1 MRSSWRLVFLL
12 ASLFA
17 LVSGASEAQDLSPGA
32 RIIVTEDAD
41 YFGFDLR
48 TVKEVDLDQ
57 CKAACLGDS
66 ACRAFTYNVRARWC
80 FLKSDHGEPRL
91 FPGAVAGRVVAGPE
105 TAERPP
111 ALAFLPESMPEE
123 AERYALQLR
132 RAATAPAASLTVLLS
147 AAASALASGDARRAA
162 EHFRGVLSVT
172 PEFFSAWT
180 GLARALLD
188 AEPADYDERYRFPAD
203 AGLAALNAYGLS
215 AAGSERAEAL
225 ALLARALERQQVFR
239 PALEAY
245 KASLAE
251 ADSPAIHAAFNRLRA
266 EKGFRVIDYSV
277 DSDAASPRVCVQFSE
292 DLPGGRTDFLSF
304 VTVDGAPPAAVEPE
318 GRQICVEGLSHGRRY
333 RIALRAGLPS
343 TVDEVI
349 ETPVVLNVY
358 VRDRTPSVRFTGR
371 NFVLPRAGAQGI
383 PLVSVNT
390 DSVEIELYRIG
401 DRALAEAVVDGK
413 FLSQLNEYDS
423 DEISDR
429 LGQRLWQGTL
439 AVDTELNREV
449 TTSFPIDEA
458 LSERL
463 PGVYVMVARPKG
475 DEAQTWKARATQ
487 WFIVSDI
494 GLAGITGSDGLNV
507 FARSLSSAAPLA
519 DAALILVARN
529 NEVLGKA
536 QTDAEGHAIFEAGLT
551 RGTGGLAPA
560 LVTASGALGDYAFLD
575 LTAPGFDLS
584 DRGVAGREAPQPID
598 AFLYTERGIYR
609 PGDIV
614 HLVGLARD
622 RQAEAVEGLPLT
634 FIFHRPD
641 GVEYRRIV
649 GQDAGFGGYA
659 VAFAV
664 PDSAMRGTWRVAAH
678 AAPKDPAIAE
688 ARFLVE
694 DFVPDRIEFDLTAEA
709 DMLPRDGAVA
719 AEVEGRF
726 LYGAP
731 AAGLRLEGE
740 ITVKPTE
747 TLAAY
752 PGYRFGL
759 ADEEVAPLREPLA
772 GLAVTDEAGHAG
784 FDLSVGALPDTTRP
798 LEAAV
803 TVRMREGGGRAVERA
818 LALPVAPES
827 AMIGIRPLF
836 ADDRVGEGENAGFSV
851 IAIDEAGRRSALGGL
866 AWQLS
871 KVERNYQW
879 YRLNGS
885 WSFEAV
891 DFTRRVA
898 DGRIDVAAGAPARI
912 EARVEW
918 GLYRL
923 EVTGAGAGAPATSI
937 DFTAGW
943 YVEARAADTPDN
955 LQVSLDRQA
964 YGPGDMA
971 TVSFTAR
978 HKGAALV
985 TVMGESLIALQAVEV
1000 DEGRASVELPVTEAW
1015 GAGAYVAVSLY
1026 RPTDIAAGHMPARA
1040 LGLSW
1045 AKLDTSARTL
1055 NISMDAPEIARPRGS
1070 LTVPLRLAGLKPG
1083 EKAFLTVA
1091 AVDVGILN
1099 VTRFDP
1105 PAPEAWYYGQR
1116 KLGVEIRDVY
1126 GQLIDGMQG
1135 ARGQIRSGGDITP
1148 VALAASPPTQE
1159 PVSLFSG
1166 IVETDA
1172 DGRAQVSF
1180 DVPQYNGTLRLM
1192 AVAWSA
1198 AGVGHGV
1205 ADVIVR
1211 DPVVVTASLP
1221 RFLAP
1226 EDSSRLRLDID
1237 NREGPAGAYELIVEA
1252 SDEIAVGT
1260 PRQAIEL
1267 AAESRAALDVTLSAR
1282 AVGTGE
1288 LNVRLVAPDG
1298 AEISQSLTLAVRPA
1312 EPPVTERRI
1321 VTLEPGGRLALT
1333 ADMLADRVAG
1343 TGAVSVSISR
1353 AGRLDM
1359 PSFLHALDRYPYG
1372 CAEQIASRALPLL
1385 YLSEVAAAS
1394 GLGEEPE
1401 LRKRI
1406 QDAVYKLAS
1415 FQSAAGGFGL
1425 WGPGSGDLWLDAYVT
1440 DFLTRAGE
1448 RGFEVPERTFSQALD
1463 NLRNTLSFSGE
1474 VTGGGAD
1481 IAYALYV
1488 LARNRRAAVGDLRYY
1503 ADTKLGDFASP
1514 LAKAQI
1520 GAALALYGER
1530 SRASIA
1536 FAAALSVLRTVG
1548 PENLSRSDYG
1558 TRLRDGAAMLALAA
1572 EVAPPLVPLPQLV
1585 DFVAAAQ
1592 AEKRLTSTQ
1601 ENAWLLLAAH
1611 ALLEGDNAIALAL
1624 DGAPVTGNF
1633 VRNYSAETL
1642 AAAPVSIANTGDG
1655 PVEAVLTLTGVR
1667 DAPEPS
1673 GGEGFAIGRAYYAL
1687 DGTPV
1692 DPATVGQ
1699 NERFVVV
1706 LQVREDNAW
1715 PSRVLVVDMLPA
1727 GFEIDNPGLVDSADL
1742 SAFAWLAEKPEA
1754 AHLEFRDDRFV
1765 AALDR
1770 KGDEAR
1776 GFTLAYVVRA
1786 VSPGRYVRPAALVED
1801 MYRPH
1806 LNARTETGRTE
1817 VVWVRAQ

>member
-1 MRSSWRLVFLL
+1 MRSPWNVSL
-12 ASLFA
+12 LFA
-17 LVSGASEAQDLSPGA
+17 LFCALISGPVEAQQRPAGA

-48 TVKEVDLDQ
+48 TLKEVDLDQ
-57 CKAACLGDS
+57 CKAGCLGDS
-66 ACRAFTYNVRARWC
+66 ACRAFTYNIRAKRC
-80 FLKSDHGEPRL
+80 FLKSDHGELSP
-91 FPGAVAGRVVAGPE
+91 FPGAVAGLLVAGPE
-105 TAERPP
+105 TVEKPP
-111 ALAFLPESMPEE
+111 ALSFLPESMAEE
-123 AERYALQLR
+123 AEKYALALR

-147 AAASALASGDARRAA
+147 AARSALASGDARRAA
-162 EHFRGVLSVT
+162 EHFRGALSVS
-172 PEFFSAWT
+172 PELFSAWT
-180 GLARALLD
+180 GLARALL
-188 AEPADYDERYRFPAD
+188 ATEPADYNERYRFPAD
-203 AGLAALNAYGLS
+203 AGLAALNAHGLS
-215 AAGSERAEAL
+215 AGGPERAEAL
-225 ALLARALERQQVFR
+225 ALLAQALERQQVFR

-251 ADSPAIHAAFNRLRA
+251 ADSAPVRAAFNRLRA

-277 DSDAASPRVCVQFSE
+277 DSDAASPRVCIQFSE
-292 DLPGGRTDFLSF
+292 DLPGGRTDFSSF

-333 RIALRAGLPS
+333 RVALRSGLPS

-349 ETPVVLNVY
+349 GTPVVLNVY
-358 VRDRTPSVRFTGR
+358 VRDRAPSVRFSGR
-371 NFVLPRAGAQGI
+371 NFVLPRLGSQGI

-413 FLSQLNEYDS
+413 FLSQLDEYGA

-429 LGQRLWQGTL
+429 LGERLWQGTL
-439 AVDTELNREV
+439 AVDAALNREV
-449 TTSFPIDEA
+449 TTSFPIAEA
-458 LSERL
+458 LSERR

-475 DEAQTWKARATQ
+475 EEARAWEARATQ

-494 GLAGITGSDGLNV
+494 GLAGFAGADGLNV
-507 FARSLSSAAPLA
+507 FARSLSTAAPLA
-519 DAALILVARN
+519 DAALRLVARN
-529 NEVLGKA
+529 NEVLGEA
-536 QTDAEGHAIFEAGLT
+536 RTDAEGHAIFEAGLT
-551 RGTGGLAPA
+551 RGTGGLATA
-560 LVTASGALGDYAFLD
+560 LVTASGAMGDYAFLD

-598 AFLYTERGIYR
+598 AFLYTERGVYR
-609 PGDIV
+609 PGDMV

-622 RQAEAVEGLPLT
+622 RKAEAVEGLPLT

-641 GVEYRRIV
+641 GVENRRIV
-649 GQDAGFGGYA
+649 GQDAGLGSYT
-659 VAFAV
+659 VDFAV
-664 PDSAMRGTWRVAAH
+664 PEGAMRGTWRVAAH
-678 AAPKDPAIAE
+678 ATPKDPALAE
-688 ARFLVE
+688 ARFLVD
-694 DFVPDRIEFDLTAEA
+694 DFVPDRIAFDLTVDAE
-709 DMLPRDGAVA
+709 MLPREGAVT

-740 ITVKPTE
+740 ITVKPTA

-772 GLAVTDEAGHAG
+772 GLAVTDEAGHAT
-784 FDLSVGALPDTTRP
+784 FDLALGALPDTTRP

-818 LALPVAPES
+818 LALPVAPTGVL
-827 AMIGIRPLF
+827 IGIRPEF
-836 ADDRVGEGENAGFSV
+836 SDDRVGEGENAPFGV
-851 IAIDEAGRRSALGGL
+851 IAIDEAGRRAALSGL
-866 AWQLS
+866 KWQLY

-885 WSFEAV
+885 WSYEAV

-898 DGRIDVAAGAPARI
+898 DGGIGVAADAAARI

-923 EVTGAGAGAPATSI
+923 EMTGQGAGAPATSV

-955 LQVSLDRQA
+955 LEVSLDRQA
-964 YGPGDMA
+964 YLPGDTA
-971 TVSFTAR
+971 RIDFTAR

-985 TVMGESLIALQAVEV
+985 TVMGESLIAMKAVEV
-1000 DEGRASVELPVTEAW
+1000 EEGRASVEVSVTEAW
-1015 GAGAYVAVSLY
+1015 GAGAYVAVSIY
-1026 RPTDIAAGHMPARA
+1026 RPTDAAAGHMPARA
-1040 LGLSW
+1040 LGLAW
-1045 AKLDTSARTL
+1045 AKLDNSGRTL
-1055 NISMDAPEIARPRGS
+1055 EITMDAPEIARPRGT

-1083 EKAFLTVA
+1083 EKAYLTVA

-1099 VTRFDP
+1099 VTRYEP

-1126 GQLIDGMQG
+1126 GQLIDGMHG

-1166 IVETDA
+1166 VVETGA

-1180 DVPQYNGTLRLM
+1180 DVPQFNGTLRLM

-1237 NREGPAGAYELIVEA
+1237 NREGPAGAYEIIIEA
-1252 SDEIAVGT
+1252 SEEIAVGA

-1267 AAESRAALDVTLSAR
+1267 AAEGRAALDVALSAR
-1282 AVGTGE
+1282 AVGIGS
-1288 LNVRLVAPDG
+1288 LKLRLVSPDG
-1298 AEISQSLTLAVRPA
+1298 AEISQSLTLAVRPGQ
-1312 EPPVTERRI
+1312 PPATERRF
-1321 VTLEPGGRLALT
+1321 VTLAPGGRLSLT
-1333 ADMLADRVAG
+1333 EDMLADRVAG

-1359 PSFLHALDRYPYG
+1359 PSFLTALDRYPYG
-1372 CAEQIASRALPLL
+1372 CAEQITSRALPLL

-1394 GLGEEPE
+1394 GLGAEPE
-1401 LRKRI
+1401 LLKRI

-1448 RGFEVPERTFSQALD
+1448 RGFAVPERAFTQALD
-1463 NLRNTLSFSGE
+1463 NLRNTLAFSGE
-1474 VTGGGAD
+1474 VTGGGGD

-1488 LARNRRAAVGDLRYY
+1488 LARNRRAAIGDLRYY

-1530 SRASIA
+1530 SRASVA
-1536 FAAALSVLRTVG
+1536 FAAALSALRTPE

-1558 TRLRDGAAMLALAA
+1558 TRLRDGAAMLALSA
-1572 EVAPPLVPLPQLV
+1572 EVAPPLAPLARLV
-1585 DFVAAAQ
+1585 DFVADAQ

-1611 ALLEGDNAIALAL
+1611 ALLSGDGGIALAL
-1624 DGAPVTGNF
+1624 DGAPVNGNF
-1633 VRNYSAETL
+1633 VRNYTAETL
-1642 AAAPVSIANTGDG
+1642 AVAPVTIANRGDG
-1655 PVEAVLTLTGVR
+1655 SVEAVLTLTGVR
-1667 DAPEPS
+1667 DAPEPA
-1673 GGEGFAIGRAYYAL
+1673 GGEGFVIERAYYAL
-1687 DGTPV
+1687 DGTPA

-1699 NERFVVV
+1699 NERLVVV
-1706 LQVREDNAW
+1706 LQVREDNEW
-1715 PSRVLVVDMLPA
+1715 VSRVLVVDMLPA

-1776 GFTLAYVVRA
+1776 SFTLAYVVRA

-1817 VVWVRAQ
+1817 VVGAALQ